1 MSSFRFLALPPELRD
16 YIYGDILT
24 TTYFVK
30 LPQQQVS
37 LNARGCGKA
46 IPQKPISSRLAIL
59 QVSKA
64 VYHEAKQIL
73 CKHSVF
79 FFDFPSNSLP

>member
-1 MSSFRFLALPPELRD
+1 MSSIRFLALPPELRD
-16 YIYGDILT
+16 YIYGDIIT
-24 TTYFVK
+24 TTYFDE
-30 LPQQQVS
+30 LPQPRVY

-46 IPQKPISSRLAIL
+46 IPQKAISSRLAIL

-73 CKHSVF
+73 YKHSVF